1 MKRIVVF
8 GATSAMA
15 QQCCRLWAVRGGALY
30 LVARDPDRL
39 SVISQDLR
47 VRGARMVVSEVLD
60 LTMLDRHASVFHNA
74 TGALGGIDIVF
85 IAHGSL
91 PDQAACEHSVE
102 RTLAAIQTNGI
113 SAISLL
119 TLAGDYLEQQGFGTI
134 AVISSVAGDRGRASN
149 YVYGSSKAL
158 VTAFSEG
165 LRQRLFRSHVAV
177 VTIKP
182 GFVDTPMTAQF
193 NKGLLWAKPEA
204 VAIKIVRAIDAR
216 KGVVYVPAFW
226 RLIMAVIRLI
236 PQALFRRLKL

>member
-15 QQCCRLWAVRGGALY
+15 QQCCRLWAARGEALF
-30 LVARDPDRL
+30 LVARDPDRV

-47 VRGARMVVSEVLD
+47 VRGAPVVASEVLD
-60 LTMLDRHASVFHNA
+60 LTLLDRHASVFSNA
-74 TGALGGIDIVF
+74 SRALGGIDIVF

-91 PDQAACEHSVE
+91 PDQTACERSVE
-102 RTLAAIQTNGI
+102 KTLEAIQTNGL
-113 SAISLL
+113 SVISLL
-119 TLAGDYLEQQGFGTI
+119 TLAGDFLAQQGFGTI

-158 VTAFSEG
+158 VTAFAEG
-165 LRQRLFRSHVAV
+165 LRQQLFRSHVAV

-193 NKGLLWAKPEA
+193 NKGLLWSKPEA
-204 VAIKIVRAIDAR
+204 VAIKMVQAIDAR
-216 KGVVYVPAFW
+216 KPEVYIPAFW
-226 RLIMAVIRLI
+226 WLIMTVIRLI
-236 PQALFRRLKL
+236 PHALFCRLKL